1 VWLPAG
7 LSALLLLSIMVAFLW
22 LSRQLDAHRYVLG
35 LKLLAA
41 LFPLGLA
48 GILLTAWFAKRA
60 AWAHRRALENSG
72 QEALLRDAIAA
83 LTGDQV
89 LPAALNRIAT
99 NAMRMAKADAV
110 FIEQSDAA
118 RGEVEIVAAVGTG
131 APPGGIRLRFVGSVT
146 DDIVRAGTTALT
158 EDLAGRDSDL
168 AHALDPRWEHCFVLA
183 VPLLSEG
190 DVGGALVVMRRDQ
203 HIHARY
209 ETVSQLQALGA
220 WAALALRRQ
229 HLALALATEHARLE
243 AIVEQIPVGVVL
255 AEAPSGRVALF
266 NRHAVE
272 MWGSPKTPPGS
283 VEEYRHWKLFAPNG
297 QPYETH
303 ERPLARSILHGVI
316 VQGEE
321 AVIEARDGSRKPV
334 RVNSAP
340 IRDVRGNIIAG
351 VATIHDISEE
361 KRREEATRFL
371 DEISRQLASTL
382 DYDATMEAILGLL
395 VPRMCDF
402 GSLHHRDND
411 TTIRKWASATR
422 EAKLNSLLTDLE
434 RNYPLPLPS
443 AHPIAVAIR
452 TGNPQLREV
461 VDDELLVEVSR
472 DARELEWLRALGI
485 QSAIA
490 VPLTVRGKTIG
501 ALQLL
506 SMDPSHHF
514 TCKDLEFTEEIARR
528 AALAIDNAQLFRTV
542 NETGRIERFL
552 ADAAM
557 TLSGSLERD
566 EVLRRVASL
575 AVPTFADFTLA
586 FVNDD
591 RGGIQYIASAH
602 RDATQQPLLEEAGGA
617 YQPDLKNLRCSV
629 CRALSTG
636 QPVLVEQVTPAVLDG
651 QSLEPHARELLGRL
665 EPTSWMAIPL
675 VAREKTLGVIL
686 FATVDSQHEYGAN
699 DVSVGQRLALA
710 AALATQNATLFQAAQ
725 NALATRD
732 EVLAIVSH
740 DLRNPLH
747 TIGMSVQLLLDL
759 APDEAERQRHLE
771 VIGRAKDRMNRL
783 IQDLLDVARIEAGKS
798 LAIERRRE
806 HPSTLIAEAVE
817 HFTLQAGEHHVQMEW
832 NVAEDVPHVAVDVG
846 RIIQVLSNLIG
857 NALKFTPEGGRI
869 EVRASKDRDMVVI
882 AVKDSGPGI
891 PAEDLERIFRPFWQ
905 APRAARQGAGLGLA
919 ISRGIIEQHGG
930 RLWAV
935 SHEGSGSTFSFSLP
949 EATSQ
954 KSRAA

>member
-1 VWLPAG
+1 L
-7 LSALLLLSIMVAFLW
+7 
-22 LSRQLDAHRYVLG
+22 Q
-35 LKLLAA
+35 
-41 LFPLGLA
+41 
-48 GILLTAWFAKRA
+48 
-60 AWAHRRALENSG
+60 
-72 QEALLRDAIAA
+72 
-83 LTGDQV
+83 QV
-89 LPAALNRIAT
+89 L
-99 NAMRMAKADAV
+99 
-110 FIEQSDAA
+110 
-118 RGEVEIVAAVGTG
+118 
-131 APPGGIRLRFVGSVT
+131 
-146 DDIVRAGTTALT
+146 
-158 EDLAGRDSDL
+158 
-168 AHALDPRWEHCFVLA
+168 W
-183 VPLLSEG
+183 
-190 DVGGALVVMRRDQ
+190 
-203 HIHARY
+203 
-209 ETVSQLQALGA
+209 
-220 WAALALRRQ
+220 
-229 HLALALATEHARLE
+229 
-243 AIVEQIPVGVVL
+243 
-255 AEAPSGRVALF
+255 
-266 NRHAVE
+266 
-272 MWGSPKTPPGS
+272 
-283 VEEYRHWKLFAPNG
+283 
-297 QPYETH
+297 
-303 ERPLARSILHGVI
+303 RS
-316 VQGEE
+316 
-321 AVIEARDGSRKPV
+321 
-334 RVNSAP
+334 
-340 IRDVRGNIIAG
+340 
-351 VATIHDISEE
+351 
-361 KRREEATRFL
+361 
-371 DEISRQLASTL
+371 
-382 DYDATMEAILGLL
+382 
-395 VPRMCDF
+395 
-402 GSLHHRDND
+402 D

-542 NETGRIERFL
+542 NEAGRIERFL

-602 RDATQQPLLEEAGGA
+602 RDAAQQALLEEAGGA

-636 QPVLVEQVTPAVLDG
+636 QPVLVEQITPAILDG
-651 QSLEPHARELLGRL
+651 QGLQRHARELLGRL
-665 EPTSWMAIPL
+665 GPTSWMAIPL
-675 VAREKTLGVIL
+675 VARDKTLGVIL
-686 FATVDSQHEYGAN
+686 FAAVDSQHEYGAN

-806 HPSTLIAEAVE
+806 RPSTLIEEAVE

-832 NVAEDVPHVAVDVG
+832 SVAEDIPHVSVDVG

-930 RLWAV
+930 RLWAA